1 MLGLNLNTSIP
12 FSPVTE
18 ITYHALT
25 PEEEVDAVTGK
36 EDKMSHDLLA
46 LFMLHQENEKKT
58 QQIISLHIGVMIY
71 SVYDFMIIL
80 SRFVNKLIQS

>member
-46 LFMLHQENEKKT
+46 LFMLHQENEKKNPANY
-58 QQIISLHIGVMIY
+58 QFAYWGYDLFSL
-71 SVYDFMIIL
+71 
-80 SRFVNKLIQS
+80 